1 MNLYINGS
9 NRNKNC
15 YTVLND
21 LKQKNDKLIS
31 LANKKIEYCLG
42 CCKCIDDLENYCVI
56 KDDMQEIYESMLKA
70 DKIIIASPVYMN
82 HITGILKNVID
93 RLNPFSNHGNL
104 KGKKIFLITVG
115 QMSEEENQEIAD
127 SIKQYFESI
136 SEFMEFEFYF
146 VKNLTSGDIEE
157 CDDVK
162 LVYDNYESVI
172 LEIRKKIEDYNN

>member
-21 LKQKNDKLIS
+21 LKEDEDKLIS
-31 LANKKIEYCLG
+31 LADKKIDYCLG
-42 CCKCIDDLENYCVI
+42 CCSCIKDLENYCVI
-56 KDDMQEIYESMLKA
+56 KDDMHEIYEDMMKA
-70 DKIIIASPVYMN
+70 DNIIIASPVYMN

-104 KGKKIFLITVG
+104 KGKKIFLITIG

-127 SIKQYFESI
+127 TIKEYFESI
-136 SEFMEFEFYF
+136 SEFMEFEFHF
-146 VKNLTSGDIEE
+146 IKNLTSGDIEE
-157 CDDVK
+157 CDNVK
-162 LVYDNYESVI
+162 FAYDNYNKLI
-172 LEIRKKIEDYNN
+172 QEIKKKIEKWL